1 MIAYLFRTLFLVL
14 QISGTAVQAFE
25 PLSFQGKRR
34 PYIRYAAPF
43 PAPVVSRYK
52 NTAGITIIIR
62 YQGKVVLL
70 KFWAT

>member
-14 QISGTAVQAFE
+14 LISGTAVE

-52 NTAGITIIIR
+52 NAAGVTNISR

-70 KFWAT
+70 NFWAT

>member
-14 QISGTAVQAFE
+14 LISGTAVQAVE

-43 PAPVVSRYK
+43 PAPDVSRYK
-52 NTAGITIIIR
+52 NTAGVTNISQIK
-62 YQGKVVLL
+62 GKLSC
-70 KFWAT
+70 